1 MKGKRYIEW
10 WNHESRRKTHPTIPR
25 ANLFGALFLQG
36 SSLCIG
42 GALIIA
48 SDLVNMEIPMISK
61 PHQCGFSFFFVLLHS
76 KHFNILPFQKKFFKL
91 FKQTQIKRKKLSWT
105 DFQYPRY
112 STISFFKSN
121 AKIITHRILPR
132 CKIPNYSIYHTLS
145 NSEK

>member
-61 PHQCGFSFFFVLLHS
+61 PHQCGLSFFFVLLHS

-91 FKQTQIKRKKLSWT
+91 FEHRNKHKLKEKNSLGLIFSTRGTPLFLFSKVMRK
-105 DFQYPRY
+105 
-112 STISFFKSN
+112 
-121 AKIITHRILPR
+121 
-132 CKIPNYSIYHTLS
+132 
-145 NSEK
+145 